1 MNRNFNSFAN
11 ESHPEKPWITT
22 NHASAV
28 IKSEWEKSFEAILQQ
43 TRQTLNRI
51 NNSDSISKG
60 KYSSNKHHSTTD
72 NSRFSSYSQSSS
84 ISHGE
89 VSETSSALYLQS
101 NLLDRIMDRL
111 RNLETS
117 KRVNTDG
124 ETLHL
129 QNKLAKLE
137 RTLEDLQFQVT
148 PIIYQVV
155 KVINKQLI

>member
-1 MNRNFNSFAN
+1 MNRHFNSFAYD
-11 ESHPEKPWITT
+11 SHPEKPWLIT

-60 KYSSNKHHSTTD
+60 KYSSNKHQLATD
-72 NSRFSSYSQSSS
+72 SRISSYPQSSS

-89 VSETSSALYLQS
+89 VSDTSSALYLQS

-129 QNKLAKLE
+129 QNKLAKVE

-148 PIIYQVV
+148 PIIYQSVTNI
-155 KVINKQLI
+155 KLNY